1 MKHTR
6 AIYWHQGMFLQPQH
20 FQLAERSLLLQ
31 HKPVTQ
37 SGLPHFWGVGELA
50 LSAAAVAN
58 HRIEIQSATLLF
70 PDQSYVEYPGNAVI
84 ADRAFD
90 AAQVRSDRPL
100 RVYLGL
106 RRFSADGGN
115 VGVAAEFSDSALAGT
130 RYAATWR
137 ADDVGDLYGEGPAAQ
152 VRALVHVVRVFFE
165 HELDALQDYELI
177 PIATL
182 LSDGSSVRLAED
194 YAPPC
199 YTLTGAPALQQ
210 EVKDIRDELAGRARQ
225 LQAYK
230 RPQDGQ
236 RMGGDGGSDVALL
249 LALRSLNRFCPL
261 LQHVCEDVRVHP
273 WHVYGLLRQVVG
285 ELSSFSERYN
295 MFGEG
300 EDGSPGLPAYD
311 HRDLRR
317 CFLRAHQLIS
327 HLLNEITVGAEFIVP
342 LTSDG
347 AGLHTGVLPKRFF
360 TEHNRFYLMLHSP
373 QAGDEVAR
381 AVAADARLGPT
392 EEMPKLLSLAL
403 PGLELIHLA
412 AAPRGLP
419 RRADA
424 HYFRIE
430 QISRQ
435 WEVIER
441 DGQIALAWVD
451 PPEGLRADVVVVR
464 R

>member
-1 MKHTR
+1 MKHTG

-20 FQLAERSLLLQ
+20 LQLAERVQMLQ

-37 SGLPHFWGVGELA
+37 SGLPHFWGAGELT

-70 PDQSYVEYPGNAVI
+70 PDQTYIEYPGNAVI
-84 ADRAFD
+84 AERSFD
-90 AAQVRSDRPL
+90 GAQVASDRPL

-106 RRFSADGGN
+106 RRFNPDSGN
-115 VGVAAEFSDSALAGT
+115 VNVAADFADSSSAGT

-137 ADDVGDLYGEGPAAQ
+137 ADDVSDLYGDGPTAQ
-152 VRALVHVVRVFFE
+152 VRSLMHVVRVFFE
-165 HELDALQDYELI
+165 HELNTLQDYELI

-182 LSDGSSVRLAED
+182 HSDGSSIRLSDD
-194 YAPPC
+194 YVPPC
-199 YTLTGAPALQQ
+199 YTLTGSPALQQ
-210 EVKDIRDELAGRARQ
+210 EVKDFRDELAGRARQ

-236 RMGGDGGSDVALL
+236 RMGGDGGADVALL

-285 ELSSFSERYN
+285 ELSSFSERFN
-295 MFGEG
+295 MFGEA

-317 CFLRAHQLIS
+317 CFARAHQLIS

-342 LTSDG
+342 LVPEG
-347 AGLHTGVLPKRFF
+347 HLHTGVLPKRFF
-360 TEHNRFYLMLHSP
+360 TEHNRFYLMVHSP
-373 QAGDEVAR
+373 LGLDEVSR
-381 AVAADARLGPT
+381 AVSADARLGPT
-392 EEMPKLLSLAL
+392 EEMPKLISLAL

-412 AAPRGLP
+412 TAPRGLP
-419 RRADA
+419 KRADA

-435 WEVIER
+435 WEAIER

-451 PPEGLRADVVVVR
+451 APEDLRADIVVVR